1 VILHRSLIDPKNMNI
16 PPGFSIVSAEKGYT
30 ILQNDKNL
38 RAVLI
43 DDKQFEIM
51 LDHNVKRGED
61 GVSYR
66 IIYHI
71 ETGERYIR
79 TKDTFGAILEVTESL
94 NGPVIKF
101 KSIPDNY
108 SGLLVGNK
116 IAINPN

>member
-1 VILHRSLIDPKNMNI
+1 MNI
-16 PPGFSIVSAEKGYT
+16 PPGFSVISTEKGYT

-43 DDKQFEIM
+43 DETQFEIM
-51 LDHNVKRGED
+51 LDHSVKRGDD

-79 TKDTFGAILEVTESL
+79 TKYTFGAILEVTESSK
-94 NGPVIKF
+94 NEPVIRF
-101 KSIPDNY
+101 KSIPDGY
-108 SGLLVGNK
+108 SGLLVGNRIVISHSDSK
-116 IAINPN
+116 IL